1 MDNDLLFQSESL
13 DGVRVAVV
21 TGLTH
26 FDGTPEFQVDLYVS
40 DSLGAEETHYM
51 PSLEEAKNLAL
62 ALCQRES
69 SPSNRALDH

>member
-1 MDNDLLFQSESL
+1 MHNDLLFQSESL

-40 DSLGAEETHYM
+40 DSLGAEETHYL
-51 PSLEEAKNLAL
+51 PSLEAAKNLAL
-62 ALCQRES
+62 TLCQGETSPTTR
-69 SPSNRALDH
+69 PSN